1 MTLLFDDFWTDPR
14 IPREMKRCGKPSVR
28 KALEKCRDDPEEI
41 LRSLPLYA
49 SGKPDN
55 QDFCHLSTY
64 INQERYEIWLDPEQ
78 QSNPFSERLTATQAL
93 ERKLRIVAND

>member
-1 MTLLFDDFWTDPR
+1 MFEDFWADKR
-14 IPREMKRCGKPSVR
+14 IPREMKRCGKPPVR
-28 KALEKCRDDPEEI
+28 KALGKSNVDPEDI

-55 QDFCHLSTY
+55 QAFCHLSTY

-93 ERKLRIVAND
+93 ERSNVVALKVRK